1 MGAKIMATADVV
13 VGIDVAKEQ
22 LEVMVLGV
30 AWTSTQFANDVE
42 GHSALAAALVPL
54 DVQLVVLEASGG
66 YEAAAAC
73 ALQAAGLSVAVINA
87 RQARDFAKCLGRL
100 AKTDRIDARTLADL
114 AAVLLL
120 QPDAARYIRPLP
132 QAEQQDLAALVT
144 RRRQLVA
151 MLQAERLRLPMAR
164 PQVRPSIEIMIK
176 AIRAQ
181 LDDVEAQMQSQV
193 QFHHATADRLLRSLK
208 GVGPVAS
215 ATLIAGLPEL
225 GTLTR
230 RQIGAL
236 VGVVPYAHDSG
247 TMRGRRHIAGGR
259 ADLRH
264 LVYMVTLVAVRHN
277 PVLKAFYQR
286 LVAAGKK
293 KKVALVAC
301 MRKTITILNA
311 MVRDQRPFIGEA

>member
-1 MGAKIMATADVV
+1 MGARIMATANVV

-42 GHSALAAALVPL
+42 GHSALAAALAPL
-54 DVQLVVLEASGG
+54 GVQLVVLEASGG

-73 ALQAAGLSVAVINA
+73 ALQAAGLAVAVINA

-114 AAVLLL
+114 AVVLLQ

-151 MLQAERLRLPMAR
+151 MLQSERLRLPMAR

-193 QFHHATADRLLRSLK
+193 QFHHAKADRLLRSLK

-236 VGVVPYAHDSG
+236 VGVVPYARDSG
-247 TMRGRRHIAGGR
+247 TMRGRRQIAGGR
-259 ADLRH
+259 AELRH

-277 PVLKAFYQR
+277 PILKAFYQR

-311 MVRDQRPFIGEA
+311 MVRDQKHFIVTA